1 MGLYFSSSSL
11 FVVTILFIIY
21 VAKKKLKNDETK
33 IYGLLLFFTIVM
45 LFLEVLTGYLYK
57 TSFDINSDIYVLLS
71 KFVIIS
77 YVVMNSLFSKY
88 IITICYENR
97 KNTYFLLILFM
108 LTIAL
113 ILCTPLNFVEL
124 ENSIIPKGIGIYIA
138 YGYCIG
144 FMVYQLYLCI
154 KFNSK
159 ISLLKFTPYYLLLF
173 LGVINVII
181 TYFLPT
187 TFLIGF
193 IFFLSVLVMY
203 FTIENPDL
211 KLLNEYTQ
219 NKELLES
226 NIESKINMLF
236 KVSEDVKSPLKNIKK
251 NAINILNVNKK
262 IEKDDYAKK
271 IYNESNNV
279 LNDINEVFNVSS
291 IDNSKVKIVD
301 TTFNIYNLYDE
312 IIYIIKNKINE
323 NTNFKYSITDTIPR
337 LLYGDN
343 VRIKQIIVALL
354 LNSISDKEG
363 IIDLDIYEIVK
374 NDICRLVIIVQSSYI
389 KLDLNEI
396 NNILSSNVE
405 ISNDLEKYDISLKD
419 IKKLIDVIGGTL
431 LINDNDGIMNFK
443 IIINEKIKTK
453 KDADNLDLMA
463 NKLTNKKRVLL
474 ASDDYLE
481 LSTFTNILKN
491 NNFTVDTVMYYKDIT
506 SKLNGK
512 TKYDLLII
520 DDEMNDESA
529 VSIIK
534 EINKLKL
541 NHLKKIVLL
550 DNDKE
555 LIKKHYLENNI
566 FDDYI
571 FKSNFKEDLKKVTT
585 KYK

>member
-1 MGLYFSSSSL
+1 
-11 FVVTILFIIY
+11 
-21 VAKKKLKNDETK
+21 
-33 IYGLLLFFTIVM
+33 M

-108 LTIAL
+108 LTIAS
-113 ILCTPLNFVEL
+113 ILYTPLNFVEF
-124 ENSIIPKGIGIYIA
+124 ENSIIPKGVGIYIA

-154 KFNSK
+154 KFKSK

-181 TYFLPT
+181 TYFFPA

-251 NAINILNVNKK
+251 NAINILNANKK

-312 IIYIIKNKINE
+312 IIYIIKNKVNE

-354 LNSISDKEG
+354 LNSISEKEG

-374 NDICRLVIIVQSSYI
+374 YDICRVVIIVQSSYI

-405 ISNDLEKYDISLKD
+405 ISNDLEKYDISLKNV
-419 IKKLIDVIGGTL
+419 KKLIDV
-431 LINDNDGIMNFK
+431 INDNDGIMNFK

-453 KDADNLDLMA
+453 KDADQLDLIA

-512 TKYDLLII
+512 NKYDLLII

-529 VSIIK
+529 ISIIK

-541 NHLKKIVLL
+541 NHLIKIVLL

-555 LIKKHYLENNI
+555 LIKKHYLKDNI

>member
-1 MGLYFSSSSL
+1 MNLLWILILTIIFSLTLNILFFSKKHISTSENIIFSILLITNFFGLLMELFTKLFTLYFSKPNQL
-11 FVVTILFIIY
+11 VYIFTRIYLIYIIM
-21 VAKKKLKNDETK
+21 
-33 IYGLLLFFTIVM
+33 FFSV
-45 LFLEVLTGYLYK
+45 F
-57 TSFDINSDIYVLLS
+57 NIYVLLYCINN
-71 KFVIIS
+71 KEK
-77 YVVMNSLFSKY
+77 YVVYYKTSNIIFYILSFISVFLPVSIKKGYATGIAVNYMYLVTGITTCIWILLLIKYFDKTKFSK
-88 IITICYENR
+88 TLPLL
-97 KNTYFLLILFM
+97 LLITFGSLAGLIQFFNPSITLATCLHFYVLF
-108 LTIAL
+108 I
-113 ILCTPLNFVEL
+113 
-124 ENSIIPKGIGIYIA
+124 
-138 YGYCIG
+138 
-144 FMVYQLYLCI
+144 
-154 KFNSK
+154 
-159 ISLLKFTPYYLLLF
+159 
-173 LGVINVII
+173 
-181 TYFLPT
+181 
-187 TFLIGF
+187 
-193 IFFLSVLVMY
+193 MY
-203 FTIENPDL
+203 HTIENPDL
-211 KLLNEYTQ
+211 KILNEYTQ
-219 NKELLES
+219 NKELVEN

-337 LLYGDN
+337 LLYADN

-453 KDADNLDLMA
+453 KDADNLDLIA

-506 SKLNGK
+506 SKLNEK

-534 EINKLKL
+534 EINKLKI
-541 NHLKKIVLL
+541 NHIIKIVLL

-566 FDDYI
+566 FDNYI
-571 FKSNFKEDLKKVTT
+571 FKSNFKEDLKKFTT

>member
-1 MGLYFSSSSL
+1 M
-11 FVVTILFIIY
+11 
-21 VAKKKLKNDETK
+21 
-33 IYGLLLFFTIVM
+33 
-45 LFLEVLTGYLYK
+45 
-57 TSFDINSDIYVLLS
+57 
-71 KFVIIS
+71 VI
-77 YVVMNSLFSKY
+77 
-88 IITICYENR
+88 
-97 KNTYFLLILFM
+97 
-108 LTIAL
+108 
-113 ILCTPLNFVEL
+113 
-124 ENSIIPKGIGIYIA
+124 
-138 YGYCIG
+138 
-144 FMVYQLYLCI
+144 MVYQLYLCI
-154 KFNSK
+154 KFKSK

-251 NAINILNVNKK
+251 NAINILNANKK

-301 TTFNIYNLYDE
+301 TSFNIYNLYDE

-405 ISNDLEKYDISLKD
+405 ISNDLEIYDISLKD

-453 KDADNLDLMA
+453 KGTDNLDLIA

-491 NNFTVDTVMYYKDIT
+491 NNFTVDTVMYYKDII

-512 TKYDLLII
+512 NKYDLLII

-529 VSIIK
+529 ISIIK
-534 EINKLKL
+534 KINKLKI
-541 NHLKKIVLL
+541 NHIIKIVLL

-555 LIKKHYLENNI
+555 LIKKHYLENNV

-571 FKSNFKEDLKKVTT
+571 FKSNFKDDLKKVTT

>member
-1 MGLYFSSSSL
+1 M
-11 FVVTILFIIY
+11 
-21 VAKKKLKNDETK
+21 
-33 IYGLLLFFTIVM
+33 
-45 LFLEVLTGYLYK
+45 
-57 TSFDINSDIYVLLS
+57 
-71 KFVIIS
+71 
-77 YVVMNSLFSKY
+77 
-88 IITICYENR
+88 
-97 KNTYFLLILFM
+97 
-108 LTIAL
+108 
-113 ILCTPLNFVEL
+113 
-124 ENSIIPKGIGIYIA
+124 
-138 YGYCIG
+138 
-144 FMVYQLYLCI
+144 
-154 KFNSK
+154 
-159 ISLLKFTPYYLLLF
+159 LF

-181 TYFLPT
+181 TYFFPA

-291 IDNSKVKIVD
+291 IDKSKVKIVD

-312 IIYIIKNKINE
+312 IIYIIKNKVNE

-354 LNSISDKEG
+354 LNSISDKVG

-374 NDICRLVIIVQSSYI
+374 YDICRLVIIVQSSYI

-419 IKKLIDVIGGTL
+419 VKKLIDVIGGTL

-453 KDADNLDLMA
+453 KDVDNLDLIA

-491 NNFTVDTVMYYKDIT
+491 NNFTVDTVMYYKDII

-512 TKYDLLII
+512 NKYDLLII

-529 VSIIK
+529 ISIIK

-541 NHLKKIVLL
+541 NHLIKIVLL

-555 LIKKHYLENNI
+555 LIKKHYLKDNI

>member
-1 MGLYFSSSSL
+1 MNIEHLYMSFGLQEIFNDVSVHFNDDDKIGIVGVNGAGKSTL
-11 FVVTILFIIY
+11 FNLILGNISPDSGKIT
-21 VAKKKLKNDETK
+21 VKNRDL
-33 IYGLLLFFTIVM
+33 I
-45 LFLEVLTGYLYK
+45 GYLPQVI
-57 TSFDINSDIYVLLS
+57 TDEIPNDDITV
-71 KFVIIS
+71 F
-77 YVVMNSLFSKY
+77 
-88 IITICYENR
+88 E
-97 KNTYFLLILFM
+97 
-108 LTIAL
+108 
-113 ILCTPLNFVEL
+113 
-124 ENSIIPKGIGIYIA
+124 
-138 YGYCIG
+138 
-144 FMVYQLYLCI
+144 
-154 KFNSK
+154 
-159 ISLLKFTPYYLLLF
+159 YLLLGRPIQK
-173 LGVINVII
+173 LKDNI
-181 TYFLPT
+181 TSLYEQ
-187 TFLIGF
+187 IA
-193 IFFLSVLVMY
+193 V
-203 FTIENPDL
+203 
-211 KLLNEYTQ
+211 
-219 NKELLES
+219 
-226 NIESKINMLF
+226 
-236 KVSEDVKSPLKNIKK
+236 
-251 NAINILNVNKK
+251 
-262 IEKDDYAKK
+262 EKDDYAKK

-396 NNILSSNVE
+396 NNILNSNVN
-405 ISNDLEKYDISLKD
+405 ITNDLEKYDISLKD
-419 IKKLIDVIGGTL
+419 VKKLIDVIGGTL

-453 KDADNLDLMA
+453 KDADNLDLIA

-506 SKLNGK
+506 SKLNEK
-512 TKYDLLII
+512 NKYDLLII

-534 EINKLKL
+534 EINKLKI
-541 NHLKKIVLL
+541 NHIIKIVLL

>member
-113 ILCTPLNFVEL
+113 ILCTPLNFVEF
-124 ENSIIPKGIGIYIA
+124 ENSIIPKGVGIYIA

-154 KFNSK
+154 KFKSK

-181 TYFLPT
+181 TYFLPA

-312 IIYIIKNKINE
+312 IIYIIKNKVNE

-354 LNSISDKEG
+354 LNSISDKKG
-363 IIDLDIYEIVK
+363 IIHLDIYEIVK

-431 LINDNDGIMNFK
+431 LINDNDGIINFK

-453 KDADNLDLMA
+453 KDTDNLDLIA

-481 LSTFTNILKN
+481 LSAFTNILKN

-512 TKYDLLII
+512 NKYDLLII

>member
-1 MGLYFSSSSL
+1 
-11 FVVTILFIIY
+11 
-21 VAKKKLKNDETK
+21 
-33 IYGLLLFFTIVM
+33 
-45 LFLEVLTGYLYK
+45 
-57 TSFDINSDIYVLLS
+57 
-71 KFVIIS
+71 
-77 YVVMNSLFSKY
+77 
-88 IITICYENR
+88 
-97 KNTYFLLILFM
+97 
-108 LTIAL
+108 
-113 ILCTPLNFVEL
+113 
-124 ENSIIPKGIGIYIA
+124 
-138 YGYCIG
+138 
-144 FMVYQLYLCI
+144 
-154 KFNSK
+154 
-159 ISLLKFTPYYLLLF
+159 
-173 LGVINVII
+173 
-181 TYFLPT
+181 
-187 TFLIGF
+187 
-193 IFFLSVLVMY
+193 MY

-219 NKELLES
+219 NKELLEN

-251 NAINILNVNKK
+251 NAINILNANKK

-301 TTFNIYNLYDE
+301 TSFNIYNLYDE

-405 ISNDLEKYDISLKD
+405 ISNDLEIYDISLKD

-431 LINDNDGIMNFK
+431 LINDNDGIMYFK

-453 KDADNLDLMA
+453 KGTDNLDLIA

-520 DDEMNDESA
+520 DDEMNDES
-529 VSIIK
+529 VISIIK
-534 EINKLKL
+534 EINKLNI
-541 NHLKKIVLL
+541 NHIIKIVLL

>member
-124 ENSIIPKGIGIYIA
+124 ENSIIPKGVGIYIA

-144 FMVYQLYLCI
+144 FMVYQFYLCI
-154 KFNSK
+154 KFKSK

-226 NIESKINMLF
+226 NIESKTNMLF

-279 LNDINEVFNVSS
+279 LNDINEVFNVFS

-431 LINDNDGIMNFK
+431 LINDNDGMLSFK
-443 IIINEKIKTK
+443 IIINEKIRTK
-453 KDADNLDLMA
+453 KVTDNLDLIA
-463 NKLTNKKRVLL
+463 NKLSNKKRVLL

-481 LSTFTNILKN
+481 LSTFTNILKK
-491 NNFTVDTVMYYKDIT
+491 NNFTVDTVMYYKDVT
-506 SKLNGK
+506 SKLNAK
-512 TKYDLLII
+512 TKYDLLLI

-529 VSIIK
+529 ISIIK

-571 FKSNFKEDLKKVTT
+571 FKSNFKEELKKVTT

>member
-124 ENSIIPKGIGIYIA
+124 KNSIIPKGIGIYIA
-138 YGYCIG
+138 YGYCIV

-181 TYFLPT
+181 TYFFPT

-219 NKELLES
+219 NKELVEN

-251 NAINILNVNKK
+251 NAINILNANKK

-301 TTFNIYNLYDE
+301 TSFNIYNLYDE

-419 IKKLIDVIGGTL
+419 VKKLIDVIGGTL

-453 KDADNLDLMA
+453 KGTDNLDLIA

-491 NNFTVDTVMYYKDIT
+491 NNFTVDTVMYYKDII

-512 TKYDLLII
+512 NKYDLLII

-571 FKSNFKEDLKKVTT
+571 FKSNFKDDLKKVTT

>member
-1 MGLYFSSSSL
+1 
-11 FVVTILFIIY
+11 
-21 VAKKKLKNDETK
+21 
-33 IYGLLLFFTIVM
+33 
-45 LFLEVLTGYLYK
+45 
-57 TSFDINSDIYVLLS
+57 
-71 KFVIIS
+71 
-77 YVVMNSLFSKY
+77 
-88 IITICYENR
+88 
-97 KNTYFLLILFM
+97 
-108 LTIAL
+108 
-113 ILCTPLNFVEL
+113 
-124 ENSIIPKGIGIYIA
+124 
-138 YGYCIG
+138 
-144 FMVYQLYLCI
+144 MVYQLYLCI
-154 KFNSK
+154 KFKSK

-181 TYFLPT
+181 TYFFPA

-312 IIYIIKNKINE
+312 IIYIIKNKVNE

-419 IKKLIDVIGGTL
+419 VKKLIDVIGGTL

-453 KDADNLDLMA
+453 KDADNLDLIA

-512 TKYDLLII
+512 NKYDLLII

-529 VSIIK
+529 ISIIK

-541 NHLKKIVLL
+541 NHLIKIVLL

-555 LIKKHYLENNI
+555 LIKKHYLKDNI

>member
-1 MGLYFSSSSL
+1 
-11 FVVTILFIIY
+11 
-21 VAKKKLKNDETK
+21 
-33 IYGLLLFFTIVM
+33 
-45 LFLEVLTGYLYK
+45 
-57 TSFDINSDIYVLLS
+57 
-71 KFVIIS
+71 
-77 YVVMNSLFSKY
+77 
-88 IITICYENR
+88 
-97 KNTYFLLILFM
+97 
-108 LTIAL
+108 
-113 ILCTPLNFVEL
+113 
-124 ENSIIPKGIGIYIA
+124 
-138 YGYCIG
+138 
-144 FMVYQLYLCI
+144 
-154 KFNSK
+154 
-159 ISLLKFTPYYLLLF
+159 
-173 LGVINVII
+173 
-181 TYFLPT
+181 
-187 TFLIGF
+187 
-193 IFFLSVLVMY
+193 MY
-203 FTIENPDL
+203 HTIENPDL

-291 IDNSKVKIVD
+291 IDKSKVKIVD

-312 IIYIIKNKINE
+312 IIYIIKNKVNE

-354 LNSISDKEG
+354 LNSISEKEG

-374 NDICRLVIIVQSSYI
+374 YDICRLVIIVQSSYI

-419 IKKLIDVIGGTL
+419 VKKLIDVIGGTF

-453 KDADNLDLMA
+453 KDADNLDLIA

-512 TKYDLLII
+512 NKYDLLII

-529 VSIIK
+529 ISIIK

-541 NHLKKIVLL
+541 NHLIKIVLL

-555 LIKKHYLENNI
+555 LIKKHYLKDNI

>member
-1 MGLYFSSSSL
+1 
-11 FVVTILFIIY
+11 
-21 VAKKKLKNDETK
+21 
-33 IYGLLLFFTIVM
+33 
-45 LFLEVLTGYLYK
+45 
-57 TSFDINSDIYVLLS
+57 
-71 KFVIIS
+71 
-77 YVVMNSLFSKY
+77 
-88 IITICYENR
+88 
-97 KNTYFLLILFM
+97 
-108 LTIAL
+108 
-113 ILCTPLNFVEL
+113 
-124 ENSIIPKGIGIYIA
+124 
-138 YGYCIG
+138 
-144 FMVYQLYLCI
+144 
-154 KFNSK
+154 
-159 ISLLKFTPYYLLLF
+159 
-173 LGVINVII
+173 
-181 TYFLPT
+181 
-187 TFLIGF
+187 
-193 IFFLSVLVMY
+193 MY

-219 NKELLES
+219 NKELVEN

-251 NAINILNVNKK
+251 NAINILNANKK

-396 NNILSSNVE
+396 NNILNSNVN
-405 ISNDLEKYDISLKD
+405 ITNDLEKYDISLKD
-419 IKKLIDVIGGTL
+419 VKKLIDVIGGTL

-453 KDADNLDLMA
+453 KDADNLDLIA

-506 SKLNGK
+506 SKLNEK
-512 TKYDLLII
+512 NKYDLLII

-529 VSIIK
+529 ISIIK
-534 EINKLKL
+534 EINKLKI
-541 NHLKKIVLL
+541 NHIIKIVLL

>member
-1 MGLYFSSSSL
+1 
-11 FVVTILFIIY
+11 
-21 VAKKKLKNDETK
+21 
-33 IYGLLLFFTIVM
+33 
-45 LFLEVLTGYLYK
+45 
-57 TSFDINSDIYVLLS
+57 
-71 KFVIIS
+71 
-77 YVVMNSLFSKY
+77 
-88 IITICYENR
+88 
-97 KNTYFLLILFM
+97 
-108 LTIAL
+108 
-113 ILCTPLNFVEL
+113 
-124 ENSIIPKGIGIYIA
+124 
-138 YGYCIG
+138 
-144 FMVYQLYLCI
+144 MVYQLYLCI
-154 KFNSK
+154 KFKSK

-181 TYFLPT
+181 TYFFPA

-291 IDNSKVKIVD
+291 IDKSKVKIVD

-312 IIYIIKNKINE
+312 IIYIIKNKVNE

-419 IKKLIDVIGGTL
+419 VKKLIDVIGGTF
-431 LINDNDGIMNFK
+431 LINDNDGIINFK

-453 KDADNLDLMA
+453 KDADQLDLIA
-463 NKLTNKKRVLL
+463 NELTNKKRVLL

-491 NNFTVDTVMYYKDIT
+491 NNFTVYTVMYYKDII
-506 SKLNGK
+506 SKLNEK
-512 TKYDLLII
+512 NKYDLLII

-529 VSIIK
+529 ISIIK

-541 NHLKKIVLL
+541 NHLIKIVLL

-555 LIKKHYLENNI
+555 LIKKHYLKDNI

>member
-1 MGLYFSSSSL
+1 
-11 FVVTILFIIY
+11 
-21 VAKKKLKNDETK
+21 
-33 IYGLLLFFTIVM
+33 
-45 LFLEVLTGYLYK
+45 
-57 TSFDINSDIYVLLS
+57 
-71 KFVIIS
+71 
-77 YVVMNSLFSKY
+77 
-88 IITICYENR
+88 
-97 KNTYFLLILFM
+97 
-108 LTIAL
+108 
-113 ILCTPLNFVEL
+113 
-124 ENSIIPKGIGIYIA
+124 
-138 YGYCIG
+138 
-144 FMVYQLYLCI
+144 MVYQLYLCI
-154 KFNSK
+154 KFKSK

-181 TYFLPT
+181 TYFFPA

-312 IIYIIKNKINE
+312 IIYIIKNKVNE

-419 IKKLIDVIGGTL
+419 VKKLINVIGGTF

-453 KDADNLDLMA
+453 KDADQLDLIA

-512 TKYDLLII
+512 NKYDLLII

-529 VSIIK
+529 ISIIK

-541 NHLKKIVLL
+541 NHLIKIVLL

-555 LIKKHYLENNI
+555 LIKKHYLKDNI

>member
-124 ENSIIPKGIGIYIA
+124 ENSIIPKGVGIYIA

-154 KFNSK
+154 KFKSK

-251 NAINILNVNKK
+251 NAINILNANKK

>member
-77 YVVMNSLFSKY
+77 YLVMNSLFSKY

-154 KFNSK
+154 KFKSK

-219 NKELLES
+219 NKELLEN

-312 IIYIIKNKINE
+312 IIYIIKNKVNE

-405 ISNDLEKYDISLKD
+405 ISNDLEIYDISLKD
-419 IKKLIDVIGGTL
+419 VKKLIDVIGGTL

-453 KDADNLDLMA
+453 KDADNLDLIA

-491 NNFTVDTVMYYKDIT
+491 NNFTVDTVMYYKDII

-512 TKYDLLII
+512 NKYDLLII

-529 VSIIK
+529 ISIIK
-534 EINKLKL
+534 EINKLKI
-541 NHLKKIVLL
+541 NHIIKIVLL

-555 LIKKHYLENNI
+555 LIKKHYLENNA

-571 FKSNFKEDLKKVTT
+571 FKSNYKEGLKRVTT

>member
-219 NKELLES
+219 NKELLEN

-251 NAINILNVNKK
+251 NAINILNANKK

-312 IIYIIKNKINE
+312 IIYIIKNKLNE

-419 IKKLIDVIGGTL
+419 VKKLIDVIGGTL
-431 LINDNDGIMNFK
+431 LINDNDGIINFK

-453 KDADNLDLMA
+453 KDTDNLDLIA

-481 LSTFTNILKN
+481 LSAFTNILKN

-512 TKYDLLII
+512 NKYDLLII

>member
-154 KFNSK
+154 KFKSK

-219 NKELLES
+219 NKELLEN

-251 NAINILNVNKK
+251 NAINILNANKK

-301 TTFNIYNLYDE
+301 TSFNIYNLYDE

-354 LNSISDKEG
+354 LNGISDKEG

-405 ISNDLEKYDISLKD
+405 ISNDLEIYDISLKD

-431 LINDNDGIMNFK
+431 LINDNDGKMNFK

-453 KDADNLDLMA
+453 NGTNNLDLIA

-491 NNFTVDTVMYYKDIT
+491 NNFIVDTVMYYKDIT

-529 VSIIK
+529 ISIIK
-534 EINKLKL
+534 EINKLKI
-541 NHLKKIVLL
+541 NHIIKIVLL

-555 LIKKHYLENNI
+555 LIKKHYLENNV

-571 FKSNFKEDLKKVTT
+571 FKSNFKDDLKKVTT

>member
-1 MGLYFSSSSL
+1 
-11 FVVTILFIIY
+11 
-21 VAKKKLKNDETK
+21 
-33 IYGLLLFFTIVM
+33 
-45 LFLEVLTGYLYK
+45 
-57 TSFDINSDIYVLLS
+57 
-71 KFVIIS
+71 
-77 YVVMNSLFSKY
+77 
-88 IITICYENR
+88 
-97 KNTYFLLILFM
+97 
-108 LTIAL
+108 
-113 ILCTPLNFVEL
+113 
-124 ENSIIPKGIGIYIA
+124 
-138 YGYCIG
+138 
-144 FMVYQLYLCI
+144 MVYQLYLCI

-219 NKELLES
+219 NKELLEN

-251 NAINILNVNKK
+251 NAINILNANKK

-271 IYNESNNV
+271 IYNESNSV

-419 IKKLIDVIGGTL
+419 VKKLIDVIGGTL

-453 KDADNLDLMA
+453 KDADNLDLIA

-491 NNFTVDTVMYYKDIT
+491 NNFTVDTVMYYKDIIL
-506 SKLNGK
+506 KLNGK
-512 TKYDLLII
+512 NKYDLLII
-520 DDEMNDESA
+520 DDEMNDESG

-534 EINKLKL
+534 EINKLNI
-541 NHLKKIVLL
+541 NHIIKIVLL

-566 FDDYI
+566 FDEYI
-571 FKSNFKEDLKKVTT
+571 FKSNYKEGLKKVTT

>member
-113 ILCTPLNFVEL
+113 ILCIPLHFVEL
-124 ENSIIPKGIGIYIA
+124 ENSIIPKGVGIYIA

-154 KFNSK
+154 KFKSK

-181 TYFLPT
+181 TYFFPA

-291 IDNSKVKIVD
+291 IDKSKVKIVD
-301 TTFNIYNLYDE
+301 STFNIYNLYDE
-312 IIYIIKNKINE
+312 IIYIIKNKVNE

-419 IKKLIDVIGGTL
+419 VKKLIDVIGGTF
-431 LINDNDGIMNFK
+431 LINDNDGIINFK

-453 KDADNLDLMA
+453 KDADNLDLIA

-491 NNFTVDTVMYYKDIT
+491 NNFTVYTVMYYKDII
-506 SKLNGK
+506 SKLNEK
-512 TKYDLLII
+512 NKYDLLII

-529 VSIIK
+529 ISIIK

-541 NHLKKIVLL
+541 NHLIKIVLL

-555 LIKKHYLENNI
+555 LIKKHYLKDNI

>member
-1 MGLYFSSSSL
+1 
-11 FVVTILFIIY
+11 
-21 VAKKKLKNDETK
+21 
-33 IYGLLLFFTIVM
+33 
-45 LFLEVLTGYLYK
+45 
-57 TSFDINSDIYVLLS
+57 
-71 KFVIIS
+71 
-77 YVVMNSLFSKY
+77 
-88 IITICYENR
+88 
-97 KNTYFLLILFM
+97 
-108 LTIAL
+108 
-113 ILCTPLNFVEL
+113 
-124 ENSIIPKGIGIYIA
+124 
-138 YGYCIG
+138 
-144 FMVYQLYLCI
+144 
-154 KFNSK
+154 
-159 ISLLKFTPYYLLLF
+159 
-173 LGVINVII
+173 
-181 TYFLPT
+181 
-187 TFLIGF
+187 
-193 IFFLSVLVMY
+193 MY

-291 IDNSKVKIVD
+291 IDKSKVKIVD

-312 IIYIIKNKINE
+312 IIYIIKNKVNE

-374 NDICRLVIIVQSSYI
+374 YDVCRLVIIVQSSYI

-419 IKKLIDVIGGTL
+419 VKKLIDVIGGTL
-431 LINDNDGIMNFK
+431 LINDNDGIINFK

-453 KDADNLDLMA
+453 KDADNLDLIA

-474 ASDDYLE
+474 ASDDYLG

-512 TKYDLLII
+512 NKYDLLII

-529 VSIIK
+529 ISIIK

-541 NHLKKIVLL
+541 NHLIKIVLL

-555 LIKKHYLENNI
+555 LIKKHYLKDNI

>member
-124 ENSIIPKGIGIYIA
+124 ENSIIPKGVGIYIA

-154 KFNSK
+154 KFKSK

-279 LNDINEVFNVSS
+279 LNDINEVFNVFS

-431 LINDNDGIMNFK
+431 LINDNDGMLSFK
-443 IIINEKIKTK
+443 IIINEKIRTK
-453 KDADNLDLMA
+453 KVTDNLDLIA
-463 NKLTNKKRVLL
+463 NKLSNKKRVLL

-481 LSTFTNILKN
+481 LSTFTNILKK
-491 NNFTVDTVMYYKDIT
+491 NNFTVDTVMYYKDVT
-506 SKLNGK
+506 SKLNAK
-512 TKYDLLII
+512 TKYDLLLI

-529 VSIIK
+529 ISIIK

-571 FKSNFKEDLKKVTT
+571 FKSNFKEELKKVTT

>member
-219 NKELLES
+219 NKELLEN

-251 NAINILNVNKK
+251 NAINILNANKK

-312 IIYIIKNKINE
+312 IIYIIKNKVNE

-405 ISNDLEKYDISLKD
+405 ISNDLEIYDISLKD

-431 LINDNDGIMNFK
+431 LINDNDGIMYFK

-453 KDADNLDLMA
+453 KGTDNLDLIA

-520 DDEMNDESA
+520 DDEMNDES
-529 VSIIK
+529 VISIIK
-534 EINKLKL
+534 EINKLNI
-541 NHLKKIVLL
+541 NHIIKIVLL

-566 FDDYI
+566 FDEYI
-571 FKSNFKEDLKKVTT
+571 FKSNYKEELKKVTT

>member
-1 MGLYFSSSSL
+1 
-11 FVVTILFIIY
+11 
-21 VAKKKLKNDETK
+21 
-33 IYGLLLFFTIVM
+33 
-45 LFLEVLTGYLYK
+45 
-57 TSFDINSDIYVLLS
+57 
-71 KFVIIS
+71 
-77 YVVMNSLFSKY
+77 
-88 IITICYENR
+88 
-97 KNTYFLLILFM
+97 
-108 LTIAL
+108 
-113 ILCTPLNFVEL
+113 
-124 ENSIIPKGIGIYIA
+124 
-138 YGYCIG
+138 
-144 FMVYQLYLCI
+144 MVYQLYLCI
-154 KFNSK
+154 KFKSK

-181 TYFLPT
+181 TYFFPA

-312 IIYIIKNKINE
+312 IIYIIKNKVNE

-374 NDICRLVIIVQSSYI
+374 YDICRLVIIVQSSYI

-419 IKKLIDVIGGTL
+419 VKKLIDVIGGTL

-453 KDADNLDLMA
+453 KDADNLDLIA

-512 TKYDLLII
+512 NKYDLLII

-529 VSIIK
+529 ISIIK
-534 EINKLKL
+534 EINKLKI
-541 NHLKKIVLL
+541 NHIIKIVLL

-555 LIKKHYLENNI
+555 LIKKHYLKDNI

>member
-77 YVVMNSLFSKY
+77 YLVMNSLFSKY

-154 KFNSK
+154 KFKSK

-219 NKELLES
+219 NKELLEN

-251 NAINILNVNKK
+251 NVINILNVNKK

-312 IIYIIKNKINE
+312 IIYIIKNKVNE

-405 ISNDLEKYDISLKD
+405 ISNDLEIYDISLKD
-419 IKKLIDVIGGTL
+419 VKKLIDVIGGTL

-453 KDADNLDLMA
+453 KDADNLDLIA

-491 NNFTVDTVMYYKDIT
+491 NNFTVDTVMYYKDII

-512 TKYDLLII
+512 NKYDLLII

-529 VSIIK
+529 ISIIK
-534 EINKLKL
+534 EINKLKI
-541 NHLKKIVLL
+541 NHIIKIVLL

-555 LIKKHYLENNI
+555 LIKKHYLENNA

-571 FKSNFKEDLKKVTT
+571 FKSNYKEGLKRVTT

>member
-1 MGLYFSSSSL
+1 
-11 FVVTILFIIY
+11 
-21 VAKKKLKNDETK
+21 
-33 IYGLLLFFTIVM
+33 
-45 LFLEVLTGYLYK
+45 
-57 TSFDINSDIYVLLS
+57 
-71 KFVIIS
+71 
-77 YVVMNSLFSKY
+77 
-88 IITICYENR
+88 
-97 KNTYFLLILFM
+97 
-108 LTIAL
+108 
-113 ILCTPLNFVEL
+113 
-124 ENSIIPKGIGIYIA
+124 
-138 YGYCIG
+138 
-144 FMVYQLYLCI
+144 MVYQLYLCI

-279 LNDINEVFNVSS
+279 LNNINEVFNVSS

-312 IIYIIKNKINE
+312 IIYIIKNKVNE

-419 IKKLIDVIGGTL
+419 VKKLIDVIGGTL

-453 KDADNLDLMA
+453 KDADNLDLIA

-491 NNFTVDTVMYYKDIT
+491 NNFTVDTVMYYKDIIL
-506 SKLNGK
+506 KLNGK
-512 TKYDLLII
+512 NKYDLLII
-520 DDEMNDESA
+520 DDEMNDESG

-534 EINKLKL
+534 EINKLNI
-541 NHLKKIVLL
+541 NHIIKIVLL

-566 FDDYI
+566 FDEYI
-571 FKSNFKEDLKKVTT
+571 FKSNYKEGLKKVTT

>member
-124 ENSIIPKGIGIYIA
+124 ENSIIPTGVGIYIA

-154 KFNSK
+154 KFKSK

-226 NIESKINMLF
+226 NIESKTNMLF

-279 LNDINEVFNVSS
+279 LNDINEVFNVFS

-389 KLDLNEI
+389 KLDLSEI
-396 NNILSSNVE
+396 NNILNSNVN
-405 ISNDLEKYDISLKD
+405 ITNDLEKYDISLKD

-431 LINDNDGIMNFK
+431 LINDNDGMLSFK
-443 IIINEKIKTK
+443 IIINEKIRTK
-453 KDADNLDLMA
+453 KVTDNLDLIA
-463 NKLTNKKRVLL
+463 NKLSNKKRVLL

-481 LSTFTNILKN
+481 LSTFTNILKK
-491 NNFTVDTVMYYKDIT
+491 NNFTVDTVMYYKDVT
-506 SKLNGK
+506 SKLNAK
-512 TKYDLLII
+512 TKYDLLLI

-529 VSIIK
+529 ISIIK

-571 FKSNFKEDLKKVTT
+571 FKSNFKEELKKVTT

>member
-21 VAKKKLKNDETK
+21 VSKKKLKNDETK

-219 NKELLES
+219 NKELLEN

-251 NAINILNVNKK
+251 NAINILNANKK

-279 LNDINEVFNVSS
+279 LNDINKVFNVSS

-312 IIYIIKNKINE
+312 IIYIIKNKLNE

-419 IKKLIDVIGGTL
+419 VKKLIDVIGGTL
-431 LINDNDGIMNFK
+431 LINDNDGIINFK

-453 KDADNLDLMA
+453 KGTDNLDLIA

-474 ASDDYLE
+474 AGDDYLE

-512 TKYDLLII
+512 NKYDLLII

-571 FKSNFKEDLKKVTT
+571 FKSNFKENLKKVTT

>member
-1 MGLYFSSSSL
+1 
-11 FVVTILFIIY
+11 
-21 VAKKKLKNDETK
+21 
-33 IYGLLLFFTIVM
+33 
-45 LFLEVLTGYLYK
+45 
-57 TSFDINSDIYVLLS
+57 
-71 KFVIIS
+71 
-77 YVVMNSLFSKY
+77 
-88 IITICYENR
+88 
-97 KNTYFLLILFM
+97 M
-108 LTIAL
+108 LTIAS
-113 ILCTPLNFVEL
+113 ILCTPLNFVEF
-124 ENSIIPKGIGIYIA
+124 ENSIIPKGVGIYIA

-154 KFNSK
+154 KFKSK

-181 TYFLPT
+181 TYFFPA

-251 NAINILNVNKK
+251 NAINILNANKK

-312 IIYIIKNKINE
+312 IIYIIKNKVNE

-419 IKKLIDVIGGTL
+419 VKKLIDVIGGTL

-453 KDADNLDLMA
+453 K
-463 NKLTNKKRVLL
+463 
-474 ASDDYLE
+474 
-481 LSTFTNILKN
+481 
-491 NNFTVDTVMYYKDIT
+491 
-506 SKLNGK
+506 
-512 TKYDLLII
+512 
-520 DDEMNDESA
+520 
-529 VSIIK
+529 
-534 EINKLKL
+534 
-541 NHLKKIVLL
+541 
-550 DNDKE
+550 
-555 LIKKHYLENNI
+555 
-566 FDDYI
+566 
-571 FKSNFKEDLKKVTT
+571 
-585 KYK
+585 

>member
-219 NKELLES
+219 NKELLEN

-251 NAINILNVNKK
+251 NAINILNANKK

-312 IIYIIKNKINE
+312 IIYIIKNKVNE

-453 KDADNLDLMA
+453 KGTDNLDLIA

-491 NNFTVDTVMYYKDIT
+491 NNFTVDTVMYYKDII

-512 TKYDLLII
+512 NKYDLLII

-529 VSIIK
+529 ISIIK

>member
-21 VAKKKLKNDETK
+21 VSKKKLKNDETK

-77 YVVMNSLFSKY
+77 YVVMNYLFSKY

-219 NKELLES
+219 NKELLEN

-251 NAINILNVNKK
+251 NAINILNANKK

-312 IIYIIKNKINE
+312 IIYIIKNKVNE

-405 ISNDLEKYDISLKD
+405 ISNDLEIYDISLKD

-453 KDADNLDLMA
+453 KGTDNLDLIA

-491 NNFTVDTVMYYKDIT
+491 NNFTVDTVMYYKDII

-512 TKYDLLII
+512 NKYDLLII

-529 VSIIK
+529 ISIIK

-566 FDDYI
+566 FDNYI

>member
-124 ENSIIPKGIGIYIA
+124 ENSIIPKGVGIYIA

-154 KFNSK
+154 KFKSK

-219 NKELLES
+219 NKELLEN

-251 NAINILNVNKK
+251 NAINILNANKK

-271 IYNESNNV
+271 IYNESNDV

-291 IDNSKVKIVD
+291 IDNNKVKIVD

-337 LLYGDN
+337 KLYGDN

-431 LINDNDGIMNFK
+431 LINDNDGMLSFK
-443 IIINEKIKTK
+443 IIINEKIRTK
-453 KDADNLDLMA
+453 KVTDNLDLIA
-463 NKLTNKKRVLL
+463 NKLSNKKRVLL

-481 LSTFTNILKN
+481 LSTFTNILKK
-491 NNFTVDTVMYYKDIT
+491 NNFTVDTVMYYKDVT
-506 SKLNGK
+506 SKLNAK
-512 TKYDLLII
+512 TKYDLLLI

-529 VSIIK
+529 ISIIK

-571 FKSNFKEDLKKVTT
+571 FKSNFKEELKKVTT